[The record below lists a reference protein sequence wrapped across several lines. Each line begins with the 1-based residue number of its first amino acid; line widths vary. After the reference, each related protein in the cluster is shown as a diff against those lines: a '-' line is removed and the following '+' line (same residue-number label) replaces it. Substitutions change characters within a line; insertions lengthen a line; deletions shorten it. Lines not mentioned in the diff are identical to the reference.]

1 MHSESDG
8 GRVACVCPEMHVR
21 VGARGGMVA
30 VVVATGLVSTDN
42 MILFLHVK
50 TRKKW

>member
-8 GRVACVCPEMHVR
+8 GEVACVCPTMHVR

-30 VVVATGLVSTDN
+30 VVAATGLV
-42 MILFLHVK
+42 
-50 TRKKW
+50 R